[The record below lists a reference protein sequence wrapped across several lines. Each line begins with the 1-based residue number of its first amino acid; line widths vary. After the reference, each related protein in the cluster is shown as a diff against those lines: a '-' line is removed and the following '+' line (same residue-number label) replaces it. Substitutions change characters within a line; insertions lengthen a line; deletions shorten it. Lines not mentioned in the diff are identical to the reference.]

1 MSPFRAVHVAF
12 IAFRAAYAKSTAT
25 SIAQGRHCVW
35 REGRIA
41 APHSRIVTF
50 VPVLVETIQQL
61 WNIASLNV
69 IAYVL
74 G

>member
-1 MSPFRAVHVAF
+1 M
-12 IAFRAAYAKSTAT
+12 
-25 SIAQGRHCVW
+25 W

-50 VPVLVETIQQL
+50 VPVWMWDIQQL

>member
-1 MSPFRAVHVAF
+1 M
-12 IAFRAAYAKSTAT
+12 
-25 SIAQGRHCVW
+25 G

-50 VPVLVETIQQL
+50 IRVLMGTIQQL
-61 WNIASLNV
+61 WNIAPPSV

>member
-1 MSPFRAVHVAF
+1 MG
-12 IAFRAAYAKSTAT
+12 
-25 SIAQGRHCVW
+25 Q
-35 REGRIA
+35 EGRIA

-50 VPVLVETIQQL
+50 VPVWMGGGILQL
-61 WNIASLNV
+61 WNIATLSV

>member
-1 MSPFRAVHVAF
+1 MG
-12 IAFRAAYAKSTAT
+12 
-25 SIAQGRHCVW
+25 Q
-35 REGRIA
+35 EGRIA

-50 VPVLVETIQQL
+50 VPVWMGGILQL
-61 WNIASLNV
+61 WNIATLSV

>member
-1 MSPFRAVHVAF
+1 M
-12 IAFRAAYAKSTAT
+12 
-25 SIAQGRHCVW
+25 G

-41 APHSRIVTF
+41 APHSRIVIF
-50 VPVLVETIQQL
+50 VPVWMGGILQL
-61 WNIASLNV
+61 WNIATLSV

>member
-1 MSPFRAVHVAF
+1 M
-12 IAFRAAYAKSTAT
+12 
-25 SIAQGRHCVW
+25 G

-41 APHSRIVTF
+41 VPHSRIVTF
-50 VPVLVETIQQL
+50 IPVLMGTIQQL
-61 WNIASLNV
+61 WNIASLCV